1 MNLFIYCYYIKYIYI
16 HFKIMLKYYWVSFQ
30 IFYLKHIL
38 NIKNRIEKIKEKR
51 LRRFV
56 NSQILMSCNY
66 DFEVLK
72 ILYNIK

>member
-1 MNLFIYCYYIKYIYI
+1 MNLVIYCYYIKYIYI
-16 HFKIMLKYYWVSFQ
+16 FKIMLKSYWISFQ
-30 IFYLKHIL
+30 IFYLKQMLKIQ
-38 NIKNRIEKIKEKR
+38 NTIERIKEKR

-66 DFEVLK
+66 DFEVIK